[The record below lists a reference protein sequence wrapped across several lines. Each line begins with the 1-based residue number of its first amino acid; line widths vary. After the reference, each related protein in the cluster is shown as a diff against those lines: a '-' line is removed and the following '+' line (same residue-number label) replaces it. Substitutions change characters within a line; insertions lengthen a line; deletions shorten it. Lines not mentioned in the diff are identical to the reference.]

1 VNKTFAIIRREFTE
15 RVRTKA
21 FLLSTFGLPIFMV
34 ILLVL
39 PVVMMRG
46 SDRTLHVA
54 VVDATDGG
62 STGVGARIVESLE
75 RRTIKKGELPKYKVE
90 HVIPGMRTIEVV
102 RDSLIAQTKG
112 EGPGRLDGVL
122 VLPAG
127 TLLDGTT
134 EYYGTNVGSMEGM
147 AELQGIITGVVTSS
161 RLEAAGVDG
170 SVVSR
175 AMRQA
180 SMRTVKVSD
189 GVVTGESGAASFLL
203 AYIMG
208 FLLYIAIIL
217 FGQQTML
224 SVIEEKNSRIM
235 EILASSL
242 RPFQMLMGK
251 VLGVGAVGILQMGIW
266 GGTVFLLGKNRGAIA
281 GLFGLPA
288 DAMAAMPIPTI
299 PTDLLVVFLLYFA
312 LGFLV
317 YGALFAAVGAMV
329 NSTQEAQQAA
339 TGVTMLIVVGFFG
352 TFAVIKDPTS
362 GLGAILSL
370 IPFTAPFVMPVRWSM
385 ASVPL
390 PQLAMS
396 LAVMVLGLMAVVWL
410 AAKIYRT
417 GILMYGKKP
426 SLGEVFRWIRA

>member
-1 VNKTFAIIRREFTE
+1 MSKVFAIIRREFTE

-21 FLLSTFGLPIFMV
+21 FILSTVGLPIFMAL
-34 ILLVL
+34 LLVL
-39 PVVMMRG
+39 PALMMSG
-46 SDRTLHVA
+46 TDRTLRIA
-54 VVDATDGG
+54 VIDA
-62 STGVGARIVESLE
+62 TGVGDGGVGDRIVGALE
-75 RRTIKKGELPKYKVE
+75 QPTIKKGELPKFAVDRIQPGLRPVE
-90 HVIPGMRTIEVV
+90 AV
-102 RDSLIAQTKG
+102 RDSLIRLTGVEA
-112 EGPGRLDGVL
+112 PDRLDGVL

-127 TLLDGTT
+127 TLVDGAT
-134 EYYGTNVGSMEGM
+134 EYFGTNVGSMETM
-147 AELQGIITGVVTSS
+147 RDLQRLVSGVVVSS
-161 RLEAAGVDG
+161 RLESAGVDAD
-170 SVVSR
+170 VVTR
-175 AMRQA
+175 AMQQA
-180 SMRTVKVSD
+180 SMRTAKVTD
-189 GVVTGESGAASFLL
+189 GKLTGESGAASFLL
-203 AYIMG
+203 AYVMG
-208 FLLYIAIIL
+208 FLLYIAVIL

-251 VLGVGAVGILQMGIW
+251 VLGVGAVGILQMTIW
-266 GGTVFLLGKNRGAIA
+266 GGSIYLLGQNRAVIGRVL
-281 GLFGLPA
+281 GVGA
-288 DAMAAMPIPTI
+288 DAMAEMPLPTI

-385 ASVPL
+385 APVGMPEL
-390 PQLAMS
+390 FLS
-396 LAVMVLGLMAVVWL
+396 LGVMVLGLMAVVWL

-426 SLGEVFRWIRA
+426 SLGELWRWVRA